1 MADVTVARAQRE
13 EMLPLA
19 AERPAKAAA
28 RSFPVLPRSLMILW
42 AGMVLVTGGFL
53 LTGTMR
59 IGAGNWIGRRM
70 PVHEIWSRFL
80 GFLTD
85 LGASGPLIL
94 LVTAAAIVSLL
105 VAALA
110 FWLALALRDTPPESA
125 ADDLG
130 GDVIAGRNLE
140 HIPEALDLGV
150 GVWARG
156 PVRRRP
162 HGGLRAIGGG
172 RHPGRD
178 HSPPE
183 YLRQCRPP
191 VPCGA
196 SGDPLA
202 RAGIR

>member
-1 MADVTVARAQRE
+1 VADVSVARAQRE

-53 LTGTMR
+53 LTGTIR

-70 PVHEIWSRFL
+70 PVPEIWSRFL
-80 GFLTD
+80 SFLTD

-94 LVTAAAIVSLL
+94 LVTAAAIMSLL

-125 ADDLG
+125 AETS
-130 GDVIAGRNLE
+130 AE
-140 HIPEALDLGV
+140 M
-150 GVWARG
+150 
-156 PVRRRP
+156 
-162 HGGLRAIGGG
+162 
-172 RHPGRD
+172 
-178 HSPPE
+178 
-183 YLRQCRPP
+183 
-191 VPCGA
+191 
-196 SGDPLA
+196 
-202 RAGIR
+202 

>member
-1 MADVTVARAQRE
+1 MADVSVARAQRE

-53 LTGTMR
+53 LTGTIR

-70 PVHEIWSRFL
+70 PVPEIWSRFL
-80 GFLTD
+80 SFLTD

-94 LVTAAAIVSLL
+94 LVTAAAIMSLL

-125 ADDLG
+125 AETS
-130 GDVIAGRNLE
+130 AE
-140 HIPEALDLGV
+140 M
-150 GVWARG
+150 
-156 PVRRRP
+156 
-162 HGGLRAIGGG
+162 
-172 RHPGRD
+172 
-178 HSPPE
+178 
-183 YLRQCRPP
+183 
-191 VPCGA
+191 
-196 SGDPLA
+196 
-202 RAGIR
+202 

>member
-1 MADVTVARAQRE
+1 VADVSVARAQRE

-53 LTGTMR
+53 LTGTIR

-80 GFLTD
+80 SFLTD

-94 LVTAAAIVSLL
+94 LVTAAAIMSLL

-125 ADDLG
+125 AETS
-130 GDVIAGRNLE
+130 AE
-140 HIPEALDLGV
+140 M
-150 GVWARG
+150 
-156 PVRRRP
+156 
-162 HGGLRAIGGG
+162 
-172 RHPGRD
+172 
-178 HSPPE
+178 
-183 YLRQCRPP
+183 
-191 VPCGA
+191 
-196 SGDPLA
+196 
-202 RAGIR
+202 